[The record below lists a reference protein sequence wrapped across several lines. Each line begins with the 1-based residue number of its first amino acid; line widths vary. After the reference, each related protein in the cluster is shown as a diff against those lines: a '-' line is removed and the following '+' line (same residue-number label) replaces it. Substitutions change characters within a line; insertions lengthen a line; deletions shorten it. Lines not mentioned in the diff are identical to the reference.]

1 MEEIYDEY
9 INEKESDL
17 LETFDK
23 LIDKEQK
30 NISILENLECKLM
43 LKKPDNTLIPLGT
56 SNHEFDLTEKRIEED
71 SFKTIDIDKKGH
83 FDLKRKYELI
93 ATWYDGYKVEVAK
106 ASRTFC
112 TRKR

>member
-1 MEEIYDEY
+1 
-9 INEKESDL
+9 
-17 LETFDK
+17 
-23 LIDKEQK
+23 
-30 NISILENLECKLM
+30 M

-106 ASRTFC
+106 ASRTFLYKKKMRLLYLPHIALLQSLL
-112 TRKR
+112 TLQLVKKLIHILMEIK